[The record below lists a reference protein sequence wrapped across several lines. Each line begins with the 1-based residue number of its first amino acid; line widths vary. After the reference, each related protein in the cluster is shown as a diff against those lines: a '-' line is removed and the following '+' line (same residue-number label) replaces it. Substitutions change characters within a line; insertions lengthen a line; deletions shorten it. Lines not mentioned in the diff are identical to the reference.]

1 MDGSTPPRD
10 TTDDIAP
17 MLVEAGQR
25 SPVDVIRPA
34 RQRLP
39 VVIAS
44 PHSGAAYPPDFLA
57 QSRLDPA
64 TLRKSEDSFVDELL
78 TPAASGGAPMI
89 RANFPRA
96 YVDVNREPFE
106 LDPRMFEDPLPDF
119 VTTRSPR
126 ITAGL
131 GTIARVVASGYDIY
145 GCKLR
150 FAEAIERIGRCYRPY
165 HDGLTELIDA
175 TRRRFGLCVL
185 IDGHSMPSSS
195 VAAAAD
201 PATGPIDFVLGDSF
215 GGSCAAWVTD
225 TAERTLRELGYLVAR
240 NDPYPGGYVT
250 RHYGR
255 PSEDVHVLQIEIN
268 RGLYM
273 DERTYRR
280 SSYLPVLAA
289 HLAAVIEAIG
299 GAAGRRGR

>member
-1 MDGSTPPRD
+1 MDGSTPARDGSEEDTASPRS
-10 TTDDIAP
+10 
-17 MLVEAGQR
+17 LAGE
-25 SPVDVIRPA
+25 SPVAVIEPRV
-34 RQRLP
+34 QRHP

-44 PHSGAAYPPDFLA
+44 PHSGTAYPEAFLA

-78 TPAASGGAPMI
+78 LPATANGIPLL

-106 LDPRMFEDPLPDF
+106 LDPRMFEDPLPDY

-145 GCKLR
+145 ARKLR
-150 FAEAIERIGRCYRPY
+150 FAEAVERIGRCYRPY
-165 HDGLTELIDA
+165 HDSLSALIA
-175 TRRRFGLCVL
+175 ETRRRFGLCIL

-201 PATGPIDFVLGDSF
+201 PTAGPIDFVLGDSF
-215 GGSCAAWVTD
+215 GGSCAGWVTD
-225 TAERTLRELGYLVAR
+225 TAERALRDLGYLVAR

-255 PSEDVHVLQIEIN
+255 PSEDVHVLQVEIN

-280 SSYLPVLAA
+280 SSYLPVLAR
-289 HLAAVIEAIG
+289 HLTGVVAAIG
-299 GAAGRRGR
+299 EAAGRGR